1 MAYKKNYDEFKK
13 LIEQHH
19 ITTLYHFTDRENL
32 ESIIKNG
39 GLYSWADC
47 EQKGISISKPGGSL
61 DSRNLDKRDNLQNFV
76 RVSFVRE
83 HPMMYVA
90 MNDGR
95 ISNPVVL
102 EIDPEVIYWQDSLY
116 ADRNATKNG
125 ALVGSSIDDFSQLHF
140 NSFKAKKHFDLDA
153 DEQKFYQ
160 AEVLVKN
167 HIPLQFIKNIGN
179 FGFTIPSQSAQ
190 MQTKTAYTA
199 QITRNTPTAFIF
211 LIDQSVSMQK
221 YTTLYGEEMPMA
233 EAVARIV
240 NHQLNELVLRC
251 IKGSETRD
259 YYDIAIIGYGENA
272 YSGWKGELEGRDFV
286 KPSELKEHPYKKITT
301 KKETRTRKGVKV
313 VEVEEVQWIEA
324 EATEGWTRVH
334 HAFEKAKGL
343 LDEWMEKHH
352 DKDCYPPTII
362 NITDGEFNGATKEY
376 VLQQANEL
384 KSMFTNDGNVIL
396 FNIHISANKAVCVTC
411 PASKDEVSFS
421 SLATTMYEMSSLL
434 PMRYS
439 DRIAD
444 LRGDG
449 TPNNRYRAMS
459 INADMS
465 TLIQLMDIGT
475 PTNISQNK

>member
-1 MAYKKNYDEFKK
+1 MAYKNNYDEFKK

-167 HIPLQFIKNIGN
+167 HIPLQLIKNIGN

-259 YYDIAIIGYGENA
+259 YYDIAIIGYGEKA

-324 EATEGWTRVH
+324 EATQGWTRVH
-334 HAFEKAKGL
+334 LAFEKAKGL

>member
-1 MAYKKNYDEFKK
+1 MAYKNNYDEFKK

-32 ESIIKNG
+32 ESIINNG

-47 EQKGISISKPGGSL
+47 EQKGISISKPGGSM
-61 DSRNLDKRDNLQNFV
+61 DSRDLDRRDNLQNFV

-125 ALVGSSIDDFSQLHF
+125 AHVGSSIDDFSQLHF

-211 LIDQSVSMQK
+211 LIDQSVSMRR

-259 YYDIAIIGYGENA
+259 YYDIAIIGYGEKA
-272 YSGWKGELEGRDFV
+272 YSGWKGELEERDFV

-324 EATEGWTRVH
+324 DATKSCTRVH

-352 DKDCYPPTII
+352 EKDCYPPTII

-449 TPNNRYRAMS
+449 TPNNRYTAMS

>member
-1 MAYKKNYDEFKK
+1 MAYKNNYDEFKK

-324 EATEGWTRVH
+324 EATQGWTRVH

-352 DKDCYPPTII
+352 EKDCYPPTII

-449 TPNNRYRAMS
+449 TPNNRYTAMS

>member
-1 MAYKKNYDEFKK
+1 MAYKNNYDEFKK

-251 IKGSETRD
+251 VKGSETRD

>member
-1 MAYKKNYDEFKK
+1 MAYKNNYDEFKK

-301 KKETRTRKGVKV
+301 KKDTRTRKGVKV

-324 EATEGWTRVH
+324 EATQGWTRVH

-449 TPNNRYRAMS
+449 TPNNRYTAMS